1 MGLIMKAKVLS
12 VYDEGALEDTPF
24 IGTKGFSVLVE
35 ADGQRTLFDTG
46 MRGRYLVHNLD
57 YFDIKP
63 DTIDRV
69 IISHNHRGNMGGL
82 GKLLDERKEPLDI
95 YVNSQFS
102 SLKKLFGRSLFTEEQ
117 ASKAVIHVMD
127 GDMKFSDHVTVIGP
141 FGDLEEYSLVL
152 SSSKGPVVI
161 TSCYHSGTDCVLS
174 RVKKVFGKNPKHLIG
189 GLHMHKANQEV
200 VNPTADI
207 LESYGSPHLS
217 MCHCAKESG
226 AVTYLRVRFNL
237 KGVDDFYA
245 GSVLEFEAI

>member
-1 MGLIMKAKVLS
+1 MKVKVLS

-24 IGTKGFSVLVE
+24 IGAKGFSVLVE

-46 MRGRYLVHNLD
+46 MRGRYLIHNLD
-57 YFDIKP
+57 YLDIKP
-63 DTIDRV
+63 DMIDRV
-69 IISHNHRGNMGGL
+69 VISHNHRGNMGGL
-82 GKLLDERKEPLDI
+82 GKLLDERSEPLDI
-95 YVNSQFS
+95 YVNGQFS
-102 SLKKLFGRSLFTEEQ
+102 SLKKLFGRSLFTAEQ
-117 ASKAVIHVMD
+117 ASKAVIHVME
-127 GDMKFSDHVTVIGP
+127 GDTKFSDHLTAIGP

-152 SSSKGPVVI
+152 SSSKGPVVM

-174 RVKKVFGKNPKHLIG
+174 KVKKVFGKDPYNLIG
-189 GLHMHKANQEV
+189 GLHMHKANQTV

-207 LESYGSPHLS
+207 LEGYGSPHMY

-245 GSVLEFEAI
+245 GSKVEYEVI